1 MKAATFV
8 SRLVLMA
15 AAFGLL
21 AAWYAGSAA
30 ADDDD
35 GRGQRA
41 VYTLTNQAA
50 GNAVAVFDR
59 SADGSLTPAGDVPT
73 GGLGSGGGL
82 GNQGALALADDRR
95 LLFVVNAGS
104 NDLSV
109 FRIRPDGLTLV
120 DRVGSGGFQPI
131 SLTVSG
137 NLLYALNAGSGSTPG
152 SISGFRIDRSGS
164 LSAIPGSTR
173 PLSAAAVGP
182 AQIQFDPKG
191 NTLVVT
197 EKATNTI
204 STYVVDAEG
213 VASGPFAQPSNGVT
227 PFGFAFDKRG
237 HLIVSEAFGGTA
249 SALSSYEVSRDGVL
263 ETISPSVFAA
273 QERAACW
280 VVVTRN
286 GKYAYTTN
294 TGSGSISGYAVGR
307 DGTLSLLDADGLT
320 AVTGGAPIDAAL
332 SRNSRFLYV
341 LNESLNRIDAFRVES
356 DGGLTPLAGAGVTG
370 LPAGTNG
377 LIAV

>member
-1 MKAATFV
+1 MRFTTLA
-8 SRLVLMA
+8 SRLVLLA

-21 AAWYAGSAA
+21 AVLHAGSAA

-35 GRGQRA
+35 GGGQRA

-50 GNAVAVFDR
+50 GNAVAVFER
-59 SADGSLTPAGDVPT
+59 SSDGSLTPAGEVPT

-82 GNQGALALADDRR
+82 GNQGALALADGRR
-95 LLFVVNAGS
+95 FLFAVNAGS
-104 NDLSV
+104 NDLSA

-120 DRVGSGGFQPI
+120 DRVGSGGVQPI

-137 NLLYALNAGSGSTPG
+137 NLLYALNAGSGPAPG
-152 SISGFRIDRSGS
+152 SISGFRILRDGS

-182 AQIQFDPKG
+182 AQIQFDPNG
-191 NTLVVT
+191 SVLVVT

-204 STYVVDAEG
+204 STYVVDRDG
-213 VASGPFAQPSNGVT
+213 TASGPFAQPSNGST

-237 HLIVSEAFGGTA
+237 HLIVSEAFGGAA
-249 SALSSYEVSRDGVL
+249 SALSSYDVSREGELD
-263 ETISPSVFAA
+263 TISPSVFAA
-273 QERAACW
+273 QEQAACW
-280 VVVTRN
+280 VVVT
-286 GKYAYTTN
+286 GKGRFAYTTN
-294 TGSGSISGYAVGR
+294 TGTGSISGYAIGR
-307 DGTLSLLDADGLT
+307 DGSLSLLDADGRT

-341 LNESLNRIDAFRVES
+341 LNSSLNRIDVFRVES
-356 DGGLTPLAGAGVTG
+356 DGGLTPLSGAGVTG
-370 LPAGTNG
+370 LPAGATG
-377 LIAV
+377 LISV

>member
-1 MKAATFV
+1 MKAATFA

-21 AAWYAGSAA
+21 AAWHAGSAA
-30 ADDDD
+30 ADGED
-35 GRGQRA
+35 GGGQRA

-50 GNAVAVFDR
+50 GNTVAVFDR
-59 SADGSLTPAGDVPT
+59 SADGSLSAAGEVPT

-82 GNQGALALADDRR
+82 GNQGALALDDGRR
-95 LLFVVNAGS
+95 FLFVVNAGS
-104 NDLSV
+104 NDVSA
-109 FRIRPDGLTLV
+109 FRIRPGGLTLV
-120 DRVGSGGFQPI
+120 DRVGSGGVLPI
-131 SLTVSG
+131 SVTVSR
-137 NLLYALNAGSGSTPG
+137 NLLYALNAGSESAPG
-152 SISGFRIDRSGS
+152 SISGFRIGHDGS
-164 LSAIPGSTR
+164 LSAIPDSTR

-191 NTLVVT
+191 DTLVVT

-204 STYVVDAEG
+204 STYTVGRDG
-213 VASGPFAQPSNGVT
+213 IASGPNAQASNGAT

-249 SALSSYEVSRDGVL
+249 SALSSYDVGRDGLL
-263 ETISPSVFAA
+263 ETISPSVYAA

-294 TGSGSISGYAVGR
+294 TATGSISAYEIGR

-341 LNESLNRIDAFRVES
+341 LNASLNRIDAFRVES

-370 LPAGTNG
+370 LPTGATG
-377 LIAV
+377 LVSI